1 MTATPFGFPPTRIKL
16 RDDEVQVWYAFL
28 NNSARQCAVYDELL
42 SNKEKERASRF
53 VRDTDRNRYILRTGI
68 LKKLITRYSGLQPD
82 NLRLS
87 YGPYGKPVLDDSINV
102 AHLSFNMSESG
113 GHALYA
119 FTQNREIG
127 VDIEQIRD
135 IPEMENIV
143 RLFFSEAEQAAF
155 ASLLPQDKIK
165 GFFDVWTRKE
175 AFIKALGGGLSI
187 PLTEIEI
194 SLGPGNLGMFI
205 SRDEVLNLTTKWMIQ
220 DISPSQDC
228 SAAVAVEGSGFTIK
242 CWKWL

>member
-1 MTATPFGFPPTRIKL
+1 
-16 RDDEVQVWYAFL
+16 
-28 NNSARQCAVYDELL
+28 
-42 SNKEKERASRF
+42 
-53 VRDTDRNRYILRTGI
+53 
-68 LKKLITRYSGLQPD
+68 
-82 NLRLS
+82 
-87 YGPYGKPVLDDSINV
+87 
-102 AHLSFNMSESG
+102 
-113 GHALYA
+113 LYA